1 MKRNETS
8 KTSVVDVEKR
18 HRGEIDEQLIH
29 SLCAMIYTQAPSLA
43 NRLAIWLVGIYEKRG
58 GEGLTTLLRKLRDE
72 RGFHQR
78 EIGERLGVSYASIS
92 RYEARK
98 SRVDRKKQEK
108 LAKIFDKRKDEL
120 FDEKNMARSAPE
132 E

>member
-1 MKRNETS
+1 
-8 KTSVVDVEKR
+8 
-18 HRGEIDEQLIH
+18 
-29 SLCAMIYTQAPSLA
+29 
-43 NRLAIWLVGIYEKRG
+43 VGIYEKG

-72 RGFHQR
+72 RGFLQR
-78 EIGERLGVSYASIS
+78 EIGERLGVSYATVS
-92 RYEARK
+92 RYE
-98 SRVDRKKQEK
+98 SRVISVGKKQQEK

>member
-1 MKRNETS
+1 
-8 KTSVVDVEKR
+8 
-18 HRGEIDEQLIH
+18 
-29 SLCAMIYTQAPSLA
+29 MIYTQAPSLA
-43 NRLAIWLVGIYEKRG
+43 NRLAIWLVGIYEKG

-92 RYEARK
+92 RYETRK

>member
-1 MKRNETS
+1 LT
-8 KTSVVDVEKR
+8 TEK
-18 HRGEIDEQLIH
+18 ENLEQLIH

-43 NRLAIWLVGIYEKRG
+43 NRLAIWLVGIYEKG

-120 FDEKNMARSAPE
+120 FDAANFARSAPE

>member
-1 MKRNETS
+1 
-8 KTSVVDVEKR
+8 
-18 HRGEIDEQLIH
+18 
-29 SLCAMIYTQAPSLA
+29 MIYTQAPSLA

-72 RGFHQR
+72 RGFLQR
-78 EIGERLGVSYASIS
+78 EIGERLGVSYATVS
-92 RYEARK
+92 RYE
-98 SRVDRKKQEK
+98 SRVISVGKKQQEK